1 MSSLEFASSWSLMNI
16 VFSFHFVLPVLCS
29 MFEKM
34 VQFLGNYRIFA
45 CRLMFFLHGSAWS
58 TIFEYFVIFLFF
70 ILFFFTFNGLPS
82 WQSWQPIWWEKIL
95 SLFFFRR
102 YYKFLVKTLHLECSN
117 LFLVPG
123 REVHKE
129 WCCLYLTDI
138 FVTKL
143 ISLSL

>member
-45 CRLMFFLHGSAWS
+45 CRLMFFLHGSCLKHNLWVFCNFS
-58 TIFEYFVIFLFF
+58 IFF
-70 ILFFFTFNGLPS
+70 FFFTFNGLPS

-95 SLFFFRR
+95 SLFFHR

-129 WCCLYLTDI
+129 WWCLYLADI

>member
-45 CRLMFFLHGSAWS
+45 CRLMFFLRGSAWS

-70 ILFFFTFNGLPS
+70 FYFVLHLMDYLPGS
-82 WQSWQPIWWEKIL
+82 HGNQSDEKKFCH
-95 SLFFFRR
+95 FFFRR

-129 WCCLYLTDI
+129 WCCLYLADI